1 MINCLQLTT
10 VDSLS
15 FYVTF
20 GCELDTVG
28 RRQSMN
34 LLVGD
39 IIKMKKPHPC
49 GSKEWELLRVGMD
62 FRMKCTGCE
71 HQVMLPRVQVEKNI
85 RGIVRNGE
93 SLTPAQLKG
102 ETAGGNV

>member
-1 MINCLQLTT
+1 
-10 VDSLS
+10 
-15 FYVTF
+15 
-20 GCELDTVG
+20 
-28 RRQSMN
+28 MN

-62 FRMKCTGCE
+62 FRMKCMGCE
-71 HQVMLPRVQVEKNI
+71 HQVMLPRIQAEKNI

-93 SLTPAQLKG
+93 TLTPAQLKS
-102 ETAGGNV
+102 ETAGGDV